1 MHRRCDER
9 QACDDFTPR
18 VPNRGGDRGHFV
30 AQSSNEDV
38 QSSNED
44 VIAGCA
50 HAGQPQREQSAIAHR
65 HRSTLESAQA
75 PVQHFRG

>member
-9 QACDDFTPR
+9 QACDDFTLR

-30 AQSSNEDV
+30 AQSSG
-38 QSSNED
+38 ED

-50 HAGQPQREQSAIAHR
+50 HAGQSQREQSAIAHR

-75 PVQHFRG
+75 PVQHIRG